1 MEQLAQICQ
10 MGQRWLTSCCALSNC
25 RTCKAGQGMDTRQE
39 SDSAQL
45 AALGYTAKFDRSMS
59 VWQNFALG
67 FTYLSPVVGVY
78 SVFDLGLTTGGPP
91 MFWSYFIAAA
101 GQFLVCLV
109 FGEVVSQFP
118 ISGGLYPWARRLV
131 GKRWAWMA
139 GWIYAWALCATVSA
153 VAAGATPFVAALLG
167 LQLSAG
173 VQLVISL
180 LLIALVTALH
190 LS

>member
-1 MEQLAQICQ
+1 
-10 MGQRWLTSCCALSNC
+10 
-25 RTCKAGQGMDTRQE
+25 
-39 SDSAQL
+39 
-45 AALGYTAKFDRSMS
+45 MS
-59 VWQNFALG
+59 VWVNFSLG

-78 SVFDLGLTTGGPP
+78 TLFFMSFSTGGPP
-91 MFWSYFIAAA
+91 VVWSYLLIGVA
-101 GQFLVCLV
+101 QLLVCLI

-118 ISGGLYPWARRLV
+118 ISGGLYPWSRRLV